1 MRRLLPMLLLT
12 GLSLACGAPSPAP
25 TSVPAEPKRS
35 DPAPRPAKPPPV
47 ASSASVPPTAAC
59 APLAV
64 ALPPLIEK
72 PFDVPVP
79 PLEDFSDKEQMGP
92 FYEKLARLARGRAE
106 DSVRIAMYGDSNLTR
121 DEISGELRRALQQK
135 LGDGGHGYIAVG
147 KPWTWYI
154 HTDVR
159 HGADPKAWKVYSQ
172 STDQVADHLYGFAGL
187 AAQNRYQ
194 KARAWVQTAE
204 EGAPVGTR
212 VSRVEVWF
220 LRRPGHGSFEVHV
233 DSDKVGTVDSSGAE
247 IEADRVRYDVP
258 DAPHKVEV
266 VSTSNL
272 VRLLGIILERDKPGV
287 VVDSL
292 GIGGVNAELL
302 ARGDRKL
309 TIQTLRMRKP
319 DLILLL
325 TGATEP
331 DSPGHVKAM
340 NELVARHREALPD
353 VPFLVMSPPDLAGGT
368 AERPTRSVRINQID
382 KQKRQAAR
390 ESKTVFWDFRKA
402 MGGELSIV
410 RFAEH
415 KMAWKDFIHLTEPG
429 SRYMGRRLA
438 YALLRDFE
446 RWLAKH
452 PNAGCQNSA
461 GSL

>member
-1 MRRLLPMLLLT
+1 MRLELLPSVLVLA
-12 GLSLACGAPSPAP
+12 LACGAPTAP
-25 TSVPAEPKRS
+25 PPSAPAEPEPTTS
-35 DPAPRPAKPPPV
+35 A
-47 ASSASVPPTAAC
+47 ASSAKAPAPAPSASAAAPAVC
-59 APLAV
+59 APLV
-64 ALPPLIEK
+64 VKLPPLIEK

-79 PLEDFSDKEQMGP
+79 PLEDFSEKEQMAP
-92 FYEKLARLARGRAE
+92 FYEKLARLARGKSE

-121 DEISGELRRALQQK
+121 DEISGELRRALQQE

-147 KPWTWYI
+147 RPWTWYI

-159 HGADPKAWKVYSQ
+159 HGADPKAWKVFSM

-194 KARAWVQTAE
+194 KARAWVRTAE

-220 LRRPGHGSFEVHV
+220 LRRPDHGTFEVEI
-233 DSDKVGTVDSSGAE
+233 DGKQVGTVDSAGTE
-247 IEADRVRYDVP
+247 IAADRVRFDVP
-258 DAPHKVEV
+258 DAAHEVEV
-266 VSTSNL
+266 VSTSKL
-272 VRLLGIILERDKPGV
+272 VRLLGIVLERSQPGV

-309 TIQTLRMRKP
+309 TIQTLRMRKS
-319 DLILLL
+319 DLVLML

-331 DSPGHVKAM
+331 DSPGHVKAVA
-340 NELVARHREALPD
+340 ELVARHREALPD
-353 VPFLVMSPPDLAGGT
+353 APFVLMSPPDLAGGT
-368 AERPTRSVRINQID
+368 AARPTKSVRINQID

-390 ESKTVFWDFRKA
+390 EAKTVFWDFRKA

-415 KMAWKDFIHLTEPG
+415 KMAWKDFIHLAEPG

-438 YALLRDFE
+438 HALMRDFQ
-446 RWLAKH
+446 RYVGQH
-452 PNAGCQNSA
+452 PSAGCQNSA